1 MKSEMGKGVHME
13 IVSMTAN
20 KRKILCLDI
29 ETTGFSQSDEILQM
43 SIIDGEMNV
52 LFNQYFKPSKK
63 ETWPKAQAINHISP
77 EMVASERPFSE
88 YSKDITAI
96 LSSAYMICGYNSD
109 FFDIPF
115 LKRYK
120 VSCPNVPSFD
130 AMKMFQLVTKSKH
143 AQKLTECAE
152 YYHFDFQAHDSLED
166 TKATM
171 YCTLK
176 MLEGEAVI
184 RSLYKLPVSKELVY
198 QEKTG
203 LKQYLVRQIKT
214 LQIVQMYPSGSC
226 SFVITTDD
234 GQEVR
239 ILSDYLAEMQKGN
252 FQSLADVVD

>member
-1 MKSEMGKGVHME
+1 ME
-13 IVSMTAN
+13 IISMAAN
-20 KRKILCLDI
+20 KRKILCFDI

-52 LFNQYFKPSKK
+52 LFHQYFKPVKK
-63 ETWPKAQAINHISP
+63 ETWPEAEAVNHISP
-77 EMVASERPFSE
+77 EMVANEKPFSD
-88 YSKDITAI
+88 YVKDISAI
-96 LSSAYMICGYNSD
+96 LSGAYMICGYNSD

-120 VSCPNVPSFD
+120 VVFPNVLSFD
-130 AMKMFQLVTKSKH
+130 AMKMFQLITKSKH

-152 YYHFDFQAHDSLED
+152 YFQYDFQPHDSLED

-176 MLEGEAVI
+176 MLESEAVL
-184 RSLYKLPVSKELVY
+184 RNLYKLPVSKELVY
-198 QEKTG
+198 QDKTG
-203 LKQYLVRQIKT
+203 LKKYIVRQVKT
-214 LQIVQMYPSGSC
+214 LQLVQMYPSGSC

-239 ILSDYLAEMQKGN
+239 ILSDYLVEMQKGN
-252 FQSLADVVD
+252 FQSLADVVE